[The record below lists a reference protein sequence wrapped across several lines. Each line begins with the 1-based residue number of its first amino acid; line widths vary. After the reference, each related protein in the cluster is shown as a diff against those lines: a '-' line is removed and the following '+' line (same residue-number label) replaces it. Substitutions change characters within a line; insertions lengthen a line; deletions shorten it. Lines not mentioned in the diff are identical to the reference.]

1 MIEHAVWPEHALTAL
16 REGRFEHVLDWIDQE
31 GPLDA
36 GLLKASV
43 YDWWGKPMDAIDAL
57 TRALK
62 TVPRPEQSVYLW
74 FRGLMYIQAQMPAW
88 AEQDFDVVLLKSS
101 AHPELSRLARAYAK
115 VLLGDAKGALEDAEG
130 LPPETVLTLD
140 RVITPAWIENYANAA
155 LRRRL

>member
-1 MIEHAVWPEHALTAL
+1 MIVPSVWPEHALAAL

-31 GPLDA
+31 GPPNA

-43 YDWWGKPMDAIDAL
+43 YDWWGKPMDAIETL

-62 TVPRPEQSVYLW
+62 TASRQEHPVYLW
-74 FRGLMYIQAQMPAW
+74 YRGLMYIQAQMPDW

-115 VLLGDAKGALEDAEG
+115 MLLGDAKGALEDAEG
-130 LPPETVLTLD
+130 LPPDTVLTLD
-140 RVITPAWIENYANAA
+140 RVVTPIWIENYANAA
-155 LRRRL
+155 LRRRP